1 MRRFKF
7 KDNIKNKVD
16 NRKKKIRILSAL
28 LTILFII
35 STIAPISA
43 NAVNNSSTIPEIK
56 ITYEGLEPSN
66 PKVGEDFKVKY
77 KINPQPFYYEDSKSR
92 EIVLVLDTSRSMVDE
107 INQLCE
113 NYNQEYYWCDNCKKY
128 IDKTLK
134 EHANEQPYINH
145 TIGKDYYGYYCRNCN
160 MRIDNEEI
168 HRNERPYYNHS
179 ISTVKYCKEHNTD
192 KSHYTTK
199 IHELKKAA
207 RNFIDSLTSTKTDGQ
222 TPDVKNLKIGI
233 VSYNDSGYIDE
244 GLVQVTDL
252 DRKNNDNINEL
263 KDIIENLS
271 ADGGTNTGDGLRKA
285 AYLLNE
291 ENEANKTVIFM
302 GDGEPT
308 YYSSSDRRGN
318 DYYKILDTKNPGTTG
333 IFDYA
338 PYLQGTGY
346 SDDGMCLN
354 YTTTIG
360 NLIKDKNY
368 NIFSVG
374 YGLGDENSAS
384 NKKMKQIHESMG
396 GISAGENSTFF
407 ASDEGAIDKVFQQI
421 ADTIIK
427 TSFDDVQLNF
437 NLGDNITAVSGI
449 EVKDGNNGTIK
460 VNPIVY
466 TKNENNEYTA
476 PSQTIEFTVSA
487 NKDGEI
493 PLLKDGSKIS
503 YTDINGNPVELF
515 DIDNPKITIEP
526 NEPTDKE
533 IRILEIEPAD
543 SFKLNTGSS
552 NKTGIYNKLIK
563 DYNVIVEHMT
573 MPEFIGKTNKLN
585 GKYDVVVIGRYVDE
599 DEDVTNKGY
608 QFRDYKDLEN
618 DITDL
623 KAKEITGFI
632 NSGQLVYL
640 DSKLKDTTAVKL
652 NRHYNEQNGY
662 WNQRTDNLIKN
673 MTVGD
678 YYNDDYNGEIK
689 LEKVISKYIN
699 RITENPKLKRFNLS
713 VPGKPISDKQDDK
726 LGDIKNRTMK
736 FDIKINE
743 ALDEDNTIKL
753 YLDVNGDGLFKEE
766 EEVKSIKNPK
776 FVDGSYSFEY
786 NFYNDYPE
794 FIGYL
799 DWRIEVVKPSISG
812 YSNSIRSYYDGN
824 VLFRRVKK
832 EKRVINVLQVSPYDR
847 DELDDNQS
855 KNLNLKQNT
864 EFQNLLKELKDYDI
878 KVDVISYQDFY
889 QGDFKGPGE
898 DSLKES
904 KYDIVIAGF
913 SDCYDDR
920 MSERALKQIKD
931 YIKVGQGLMLTHD
944 TLWYKPE
951 NTIGGSSRI
960 TKQFRDY
967 VGQSRYKDECKDGN
981 KDEIDVDGKNKIPHD
996 QDKPIGDSKE
1006 AIGST
1011 LWARR
1016 KAEDVNNSNST
1027 EVYRVNKSLI
1037 TNYPFELGENIRVR
1051 RTHGQYLQLN
1061 FEDENVIPWFTLT
1074 DNNKNN
1080 NDENTPYGGSNSGH
1094 ISNKYDPRNNFYT
1107 YSKGNITF
1115 SGTGENTRENCK
1127 YPISELKLFVNT
1139 IVKAERGANHKPTIT
1154 ALENVNE
1161 IPSNKELEFKAV
1173 VKDVDGDKVK
1183 INSIKVKLE
1192 KDNDDKY
1199 EDASN
1204 YNSLPSKLKF
1214 QGSSFDLKIPSSYFG
1229 NKINKN
1235 ITILIE
1241 AEDEKGAKRIKEYTV
1256 VPTLEALLVAKEQKV
1271 QALTGDNIDLSIPL
1285 ERKNDD
1291 YTLSKVEDVKLGE
1304 IEYSDQNISLN
1315 NMKIEYTD
1323 GKYYLIG
1330 KLKPLRQL
1338 TGEPINIKINYNSS
1352 KNPKVCN
1359 INVVTD
1365 SKDGEINLIL
1375 QDSRGNPLKNDV
1387 KATLSN
1393 KEGFNSKVTIER
1405 LVSEYMWPKDS
1416 NDKKI
1421 ISSDEYSISLDDYEM
1436 DKCKY
1441 EISRDGKIILDQTP
1455 SAFKINYTNPKIQI
1469 IIKLGINNTEITHGI
1484 YSGIKNGKPI
1494 INNSNNTK
1502 FSKGAQV
1509 TMGAY
1514 IENYLQGDFINLQI
1528 ANGLEVIGDVSV
1540 FTINND
1546 GTISKDAIKMDSS
1559 DPKNFTKALN
1569 GISSNNVL
1577 VRYTVKAP
1585 ENINGNEAIYI
1596 NNIKVGEGNEVP
1608 ANIYVKNKEMPEL
1621 F

>member
-1 MRRFKF
+1 MCKRGDVMRSFKF

-56 ITYEGLEPSN
+56 ITYEGIEPSN

-77 KINPQPFYYEDSKSR
+77 KINPQPFYYENSKSR
-92 EIVLVLDTSRSMVDE
+92 EIVLVLDTSRSMGDKIVCEGYDQFYCNDCVKW
-107 INQLCE
+107 INKNE
-113 NYNQEYYWCDNCKKY
+113 EEHKNEKPYVNHRIISNSGIWYWCNDCNKW
-128 IDKTLK
+128 IDKNEET
-134 EHANEQPYINH
+134 HRNEQPHINH
-145 TIGKDYYGYYCRNCN
+145 SFSNA
-160 MRIDNEEI
+160 
-168 HRNERPYYNHS
+168 
-179 ISTVKYCKEHNTD
+179 KYCTEHQEYER
-192 KSHYTTK
+192 HYTTK
-199 IHELKKAA
+199 IDELKKAA
-207 RNFIDSLTSTKTDGQ
+207 KNFIDSLTSTKTDRQ
-222 TPDVKNLKIGI
+222 TPNVKNLKIGI

-346 SDDGMCLN
+346 SDDDMCLN

-384 NKKMKQIHESMG
+384 NNKMKQIHESMG
-396 GISAGENSTFF
+396 GISSGENSTFF

-427 TSFDDVQLNF
+427 TSFDDVQLNL
-437 NLGDNITAVSGI
+437 NLGNNITAVSGI
-449 EVKDGNNGTIK
+449 ELKEANNGSIK
-460 VNPIVY
+460 IDPIVY
-466 TKNENNEYTA
+466 TKNKNNEYTA

-503 YTDINGNPVELF
+503 YTDINGNTVELF

-543 SFKLNTGSS
+543 SFKLNINYND
-552 NKTGIYNKLIK
+552 NKTGITKTQKWGY
-563 DYNVIVEHMT
+563 DVIVEHMT
-573 MPEFIGKTNKLN
+573 MPEFIGKTNELN
-585 GKYDVVVIGRYVDE
+585 GKYDAIVIGNYID
-599 DEDVTNKGY
+599 NKCIENEY
-608 QFRDYKDLEN
+608 QFRDYKGLEN

-623 KAKEITGFI
+623 KAKEITEFI
-632 NSGQLVYL
+632 DSGQLVYL
-640 DSKLKDTTAVKL
+640 DSYLYNTNAVKL
-652 NRHYNEQNGY
+652 SRHFTKS
-662 WNQRTDNLIKN
+662 WNQSTNNLIKDMSVN
-673 MTVGD
+673 D
-678 YYNDDYNGEIK
+678 YYDNEIT
-689 LEKVISKYIN
+689 LDKVIDKYIN

-713 VPGKPISDKQDDK
+713 VPGKPISDNKNDE
-726 LGDIKNRTMK
+726 LGNADRRKMK
-736 FDIKINE
+736 FDIKLNE
-743 ALDEDNTIKL
+743 ILDEDSTINL

-766 EEVKSIKNPK
+766 EAVKTIKNAK

-786 NFYNDYPE
+786 NFHNDYPE

-812 YSNSIRSYYDGN
+812 YSNSIVSYYDGN

-832 EKRVINVLQVSPYDR
+832 EKRVINVLQVSPYSR
-847 DELDDNQS
+847 NELGDNQS

-889 QGDFKGPGE
+889 QGDFKGPGR

-913 SDCYDDR
+913 SDCYSDKINQY
-920 MSERALKQIKD
+920 ALDQIKD

-944 TLWYKPE
+944 TLWYTLEQMQYSDKK
-951 NTIGGSSRI
+951 IM
-960 TKQFRDY
+960 KQFRDY
-967 VGQSRYKDECKDGN
+967 VGQSRYKDQWVN
-981 KDEIDVDGKNKIPHD
+981 KDEIDINGKDKIPHD

-1094 ISNKYDPRNNFYT
+1094 IANKYDPRNNFYT

-1115 SGTGENTRENCK
+1115 SGTGENTRENCP
-1127 YPISELKLFVNT
+1127 YPTSELKLFVNT

-1161 IPSNKELEFKAV
+1161 IPSNKNLEFKAV

-1199 EDASN
+1199 EDLSKHN
-1204 YNSLPSKLKF
+1204 DLPSKLKS
-1214 QGSSFDLKIPSSYFG
+1214 QGSSFDLKIPSSYFD
-1229 NKINKN
+1229 NKINKD

-1256 VPTLEALLVAKEQKV
+1256 VPTLEALLVAEDQNV
-1271 QALTGDNIDLSIPL
+1271 QALTGDDIELKIPL

-1291 YTLSKVEDVKLGE
+1291 YASSKIQDVKLGE
-1304 IEYSDQNISLN
+1304 VKYSDQNISLN
-1315 NMKIEYTD
+1315 NMKIEYSD
-1323 GKYYLIG
+1323 GKYYLVG

-1359 INVVTD
+1359 INVVAD

-1393 KEGFNSKVTIER
+1393 KEGFNSKVTIEK

-1421 ISSDEYSISLDDYEM
+1421 VSSDEYSVSLDAYEM

-1455 SAFKINYTNPKIQI
+1455 SSFKMNYTNPKIQI
-1469 IIKLGINNTEITHGI
+1469 IIKLGINNTEIIHGI
-1484 YSGIKNGKPI
+1484 YNGIKNGKPI
-1494 INNSNNTK
+1494 INNSNNIK
-1502 FSKGAQV
+1502 FPKGAHV

-1514 IENYLQGDFINLQI
+1514 IENYLQGDSINLQI

-1540 FTINND
+1540 FIINDD

-1559 DPKNFTKALN
+1559 DQKNFTKALN

>member
-1 MRRFKF
+1 MRKRGDVMRRFKF

-56 ITYEGLEPSN
+56 ITYEGIEPSN
-66 PKVGEDFKVKY
+66 PKIGEDFKVKY
-77 KINPQPFYYEDSKSR
+77 KINPQHFYYEDFKSR
-92 EIVLVLDTSRSMVDE
+92 EIVLVLDTSGSMDQE

-113 NYNQEYYWCDNCKKY
+113 DCAYYCKDCDKWIYETRENHKNKKRYANHSFIDKKY
-128 IDKTLK
+128 C
-134 EHANEQPYINH
+134 NNH
-145 TIGKDYYGYYCRNCN
+145 KAY
-160 MRIDNEEI
+160 E
-168 HRNERPYYNHS
+168 S
-179 ISTVKYCKEHNTD
+179 
-192 KSHYTTK
+192 YTTK

-207 RNFIDSLTSTKTDGQ
+207 KNFIDSLTSTKIDGQ
-222 TPDVKNLKIGI
+222 TPDVKNLKIGM
-233 VSYNDSGYIDE
+233 VSYNNSGYIDE

-263 KDIIENLS
+263 KDIIDNLS

-308 YYSSSDRRGN
+308 YYSSNNYIEYFR
-318 DYYKILDTKNPGTTG
+318 DYYTVLDNRNTG
-333 IFDYA
+333 IYP
-338 PYLQGTGY
+338 PYLKGAGNSDLNGY
-346 SDDGMCLN
+346 CLE
-354 YTTTIG
+354 YATTIG
-360 NLIKDKNY
+360 NLIKNKNY

-384 NKKMKQIHESMG
+384 NKKMRQIHESMV
-396 GISAGENSTFF
+396 GISSGENSTFF
-407 ASDEGAIDKVFQQI
+407 VSDEGAIDKVFKEI

-427 TSFDDVQLNF
+427 TSFDDVQLNL
-437 NLGDNITAVSGI
+437 NLGNNIIALSGI
-449 EVKDGNNGTIK
+449 ELKGANNGTIK
-460 VNPIVY
+460 INPIVY
-466 TKNENNEYTA
+466 TKNKNNEYTA

-503 YTDINGNPVELF
+503 YTDINGNTVELF

-526 NEPTDKE
+526 NEPTNKE

-563 DYNVIVEHMT
+563 DYKVIVEHMT

-585 GKYDVVVIGRYVDE
+585 GKYDVVVIGRYVD
-599 DEDVTNKGY
+599 NKCVANDY
-608 QFRDYKDLEN
+608 QFRDYKGLEN

-623 KAKEITGFI
+623 KAKEITEFI
-632 NSGQLVYL
+632 DSGQLVYL
-640 DSKLKDTTAVKL
+640 DSYLYNTNAVKL
-652 NRHYNEQNGY
+652 SRHFTKS
-662 WNQRTDNLIKN
+662 WNQSTNNLIKDMSVN
-673 MTVGD
+673 D
-678 YYNDDYNGEIK
+678 YYDNEIT
-689 LEKVISKYIN
+689 LDKVIDKYIN

-713 VPGKPISDKQDDK
+713 VPGKPISDSKNDE
-726 LGDIKNRTMK
+726 LGNADRRKMK
-736 FDIKINE
+736 FDIKLNE
-743 ALDEDNTIKL
+743 ILDEDSTINL
-753 YLDVNGDGLFKEE
+753 YLDINGDGLFKDEE
-766 EEVKSIKNPK
+766 IVKTIKNSK

-786 NFYNDYPE
+786 NFHNDYPE

-799 DWRIEVVKPSISG
+799 DWRIEVVKPNVSG
-812 YSNSIRSYYDGN
+812 YSNSIISYYDGN
-824 VLFRRVKK
+824 VLFRRIKK
-832 EKRVINVLQVSPYDR
+832 EKRVINVLQVSPYSR
-847 DELDDNQS
+847 NELGDNQS

-878 KVDVISYQDFY
+878 KIDVISYQDFY
-889 QGDFKGPGE
+889 AGENRGPGR

-913 SDCYDDR
+913 SDCYSDKMNQD
-920 MSERALKQIKD
+920 ALKQIKD

-944 TLWYKPE
+944 TLWYTLEDIRKS
-951 NTIGGSSRI
+951 NNIVQ
-960 TKQFRDY
+960 QFRDY
-967 VGQSRYKDECKDGN
+967 VGQSRYKDQWVN
-981 KDEIDVDGKNKIPHD
+981 KYEIDVDGKNKIPHD

-1011 LWARR
+1011 LWARE
-1016 KAEDVNNSNST
+1016 KAEDVNKSNST

-1080 NDENTPYGGSNSGH
+1080 NDENTPYGGTNSGH
-1094 ISNKYDPRNNFYT
+1094 IANKYDPRNNFYT
-1107 YSKGNITF
+1107 YSRGNITF
-1115 SGTGENTRENCK
+1115 SGTGENTRENCP
-1127 YPISELKLFVNT
+1127 YPTSELKLFVNT

-1161 IPSNKELEFKAV
+1161 IPSNKDLEFKAV

-1199 EDASN
+1199 EDLSKHN
-1204 YNSLPSKLKF
+1204 DLPSKLKS
-1214 QGSSFDLKIPSSYFG
+1214 QGSSFDLKIPSSYFD
-1229 NKINKN
+1229 NKINED

-1256 VPTLEALLVAKEQKV
+1256 VPTLEALLVAEDQNV
-1271 QALTGDNIDLSIPL
+1271 QALTGDDIELKIPL
-1285 ERKNDD
+1285 ERKNED
-1291 YTLSKVEDVKLGE
+1291 YASSKIQDVKLGE
-1304 IEYSDQNISLN
+1304 VKYSDQNISLN
-1315 NMKIEYTD
+1315 NMKIEYSD
-1323 GKYYLIG
+1323 GKYYLVG

-1338 TGEPINIKINYNSS
+1338 TGESINIKINYNSS

-1359 INVVTD
+1359 INVVAD

-1393 KEGFNSKVTIER
+1393 KEGFNSNVTIER

-1421 ISSDEYSISLDDYEM
+1421 VSSDEYNISLDNYEM

-1441 EISRDGKIILDQTP
+1441 EISIDGKIILNQTP
-1455 SAFKINYTNPKIQI
+1455 SSFKINYTNPKIQI

-1502 FSKGAQV
+1502 FSKGAHV

-1514 IENYLQGDFINLQI
+1514 IENYLHGEPINLQI

-1569 GISSNNVL
+1569 EISSNNVL

-1585 ENINGNEAIYI
+1585 ENIVGNEAIYI
-1596 NNIKVGEGNEVP
+1596 NNIKVAEGNEVP

>member
-1 MRRFKF
+1 MRKRGDVMRSFKF

-56 ITYEGLEPSN
+56 ITYEGIEPSN

-92 EIVLVLDTSRSMVDE
+92 EIVLVLDTSGSMDQE

-113 NYNQEYYWCDNCKKY
+113 DCAYYCKDCDKWIYETRENHKNQK
-128 IDKTLK
+128 
-134 EHANEQPYINH
+134 PYINH
-145 TIGKDYYGYYCRNCN
+145 TIVRRFGGYYCYDCN
-160 MRIDNEEI
+160 KYIENEETHI
-168 HRNERPYYNHS
+168 NYRPYANHS
-179 ISTVKYCKEHNTD
+179 FSDKKYCNNHKAYE
-192 KSHYTTK
+192 SYTTK

-207 RNFIDSLTSTKTDGQ
+207 KNFIDSLTSTKTDGQ
-222 TPDVKNLKIGI
+222 TPNVKNLKIGI
-233 VSYNDSGYIDE
+233 VSYNNSGYINE
-244 GLVQVTDL
+244 GLVQVTDS
-252 DRKNNDNINEL
+252 DRKNNGNINEL
-263 KDIIENLS
+263 KDTIENLR

-302 GDGEPT
+302 EDGEPT
-308 YYSSSDRRGN
+308 YYSSDRWGN
-318 DYYKILDTKNPGTTG
+318 DYTNLDDTNQYVG
-333 IFDYA
+333 
-338 PYLQGTGY
+338 GTGY
-346 SDDGMCLN
+346 SDADGKCLS
-354 YTTTIG
+354 YAKTIG
-360 NLIKDKNY
+360 EIIKGEQY
-368 NIFSVG
+368 NVFSVG

-384 NKKMKQIHESMG
+384 NNKMKQIHESMG
-396 GISAGENSTFF
+396 GISSGENSTFF

-427 TSFDDVQLNF
+427 TSFNDVQLNL
-437 NLGDNITAVSGI
+437 NLGNNITAVSGI
-449 EVKDGNNGTIK
+449 ELKEANNGAIK
-460 VNPIVY
+460 INPIVY
-466 TKNENNEYTA
+466 TKNKNNEYTA

-503 YTDINGNPVELF
+503 YTDINGNIVELF

-543 SFKLNTGSS
+543 SFKLNINYND
-552 NKTGIYNKLIK
+552 NKTGITKTQKWGY
-563 DYNVIVEHMT
+563 DVIVEHMT
-573 MPEFIGKTNKLN
+573 MPEFIGKTNELN
-585 GKYDVVVIGRYVDE
+585 GKYDAIVIGNYVD
-599 DEDVTNKGY
+599 NKCIENEY
-608 QFRDYKDLEN
+608 QFRDYRGLEN

-623 KAKEITGFI
+623 KAKEITEFI
-632 NSGQLVYL
+632 DSGQLVYL
-640 DSKLKDTTAVKL
+640 DSYLYNTNAVKL
-652 NRHYNEQNGY
+652 SRHFTRS
-662 WNQRTDNLIKN
+662 WNQSTNNLIKDMSVN
-673 MTVGD
+673 D
-678 YYNDDYNGEIK
+678 YYDNEIT
-689 LEKVISKYIN
+689 LDKVIDKYIN

-713 VPGKPISDKQDDK
+713 VPGKPISDNKNDE
-726 LGDIKNRTMK
+726 LGNADRRKMK
-736 FDIKINE
+736 FDIKLNE
-743 ALDEDNTIKL
+743 ILDEDSTINL

-766 EEVKSIKNPK
+766 EAVKTIKNAK

-786 NFYNDYPE
+786 NFHNDYPE

-812 YSNSIRSYYDGN
+812 YSNSIVSYYDGN

-832 EKRVINVLQVSPYDR
+832 EKRVINVLQVSPYSKN
-847 DELDDNQS
+847 ELGDNQS

-889 QGDFKGPGE
+889 QGDFKGPGR

-913 SDCYDDR
+913 SDCYSDKINQY
-920 MSERALKQIKD
+920 ALDQIKD

-944 TLWYKPE
+944 TLWYTLEQMQYSDKK
-951 NTIGGSSRI
+951 IM
-960 TKQFRDY
+960 KQFRDY
-967 VGQSRYKDECKDGN
+967 VGQSRYKDQWVN
-981 KDEIDVDGKNKIPHD
+981 KDEIDINGKDKIPHD

-1094 ISNKYDPRNNFYT
+1094 IANKYDPRNNFYT

-1115 SGTGENTRENCK
+1115 SGTGENTRENCP
-1127 YPISELKLFVNT
+1127 YPTSELKLFVNT
-1139 IVKAERGANHKPTIT
+1139 IVKAERGANHKPTIA

-1161 IPSNKELEFKAV
+1161 IPSNKNLEFKVV

-1199 EDASN
+1199 EDLSKHN
-1204 YNSLPSKLKF
+1204 DLPSKLKS
-1214 QGSSFDLKIPSSYFG
+1214 QGSSFDLKIPSSYFD
-1229 NKINKN
+1229 NKINKD

-1256 VPTLEALLVAKEQKV
+1256 VPTLEALLVAEDQNV
-1271 QALTGDNIDLSIPL
+1271 QALTGDDIELKIPL

-1291 YTLSKVEDVKLGE
+1291 YASSKIQDVELGE
-1304 IEYSDQNISLN
+1304 VKYSDQNISLN
-1315 NMKIEYTD
+1315 NMKIEYSD
-1323 GKYYLIG
+1323 GKYYLVG

-1359 INVVTD
+1359 INVVAD

-1393 KEGFNSKVTIER
+1393 KEGFNSKVTIEK

-1421 ISSDEYSISLDDYEM
+1421 VSSDEYSVSLDAYEM

-1455 SAFKINYTNPKIQI
+1455 SSFKMNYTNPKIQI
-1469 IIKLGINNTEITHGI
+1469 IIKLGINNTEIIHGI
-1484 YSGIKNGKPI
+1484 YNGIKNGKPI

-1585 ENINGNEAIYI
+1585 ENINGNEEMYT
-1596 NNIKVGEGNEVP
+1596 NNIKVEQGNEVP
-1608 ANIYVKNKEMPEL
+1608 GNIRVKNQEMPEL

>member
-1 MRRFKF
+1 MCKRGDVMRSFKF

-56 ITYEGLEPSN
+56 ITYEEIEPSN

-92 EIVLVLDTSRSMVDE
+92 EIVLVLDTSGSMGDKIVCEGYDQFYCNDCVKW
-107 INQLCE
+107 INKNE
-113 NYNQEYYWCDNCKKY
+113 EEHKNEKPYVNHRIISNSGIWYWCNDCNKW
-128 IDKTLK
+128 IDKNEET
-134 EHANEQPYINH
+134 HRNEQPHINH
-145 TIGKDYYGYYCRNCN
+145 SFSNA
-160 MRIDNEEI
+160 
-168 HRNERPYYNHS
+168 
-179 ISTVKYCKEHNTD
+179 KYCTEHREYER
-192 KSHYTTK
+192 HYTTK
-199 IHELKKAA
+199 IDELKKAA
-207 RNFIDSLTSTKTDGQ
+207 KNFIDSLTDTKVDRQ
-222 TPDVKNLKIGI
+222 TPYVKNLKIGI
-233 VSYNDSGYIDE
+233 VSYNNSGYIDE
-244 GLVQVTDL
+244 GLVQVTNSTS
-252 DRKNNDNINEL
+252 KNEYNITYL
-263 KDIIENLS
+263 KNTIDYLS
-271 ADGGTNTGDGLRKA
+271 AAGGTNTGDGLRKA

-308 YYSSSDRRGN
+308 YYSTDSWGN
-318 DYYKILDTKNPGTTG
+318 DYTNLDDTNQYVGGKGNS
-333 IFDYA
+333 DLNNKCLKYA
-338 PYLQGTGY
+338 
-346 SDDGMCLN
+346 
-354 YTTTIG
+354 TTIG

-374 YGLGDENSAS
+374 YGLGDENSSS

-396 GISAGENSTFF
+396 GISYGESSTFF

-466 TKNENNEYTA
+466 TKNENNEYIA

-493 PLLKDGSKIS
+493 PLLKGGSKIS
-503 YTDINGNPVELF
+503 YTDINENPVELF
-515 DIDNPKITIEP
+515 DIDNPKIIIEP

-533 IRILEIEPAD
+533 VRILEIEPAD

-585 GKYDVVVIGRYVDE
+585 GKYDVVVIGRYVD
-599 DEDVTNKGY
+599 NKCVENDY
-608 QFRDYKDLEN
+608 QFRDYKGLEN

-623 KAKEITGFI
+623 KAKEITEFI
-632 NSGQLVYL
+632 DSGQLVYL
-640 DSKLKDTTAVKL
+640 DSYLDHNSNKDPNKDTTAVKL
-652 NRHYNEQNGY
+652 KRHYNELAGDS
-662 WNQRTDNLIKN
+662 NQFTDNLIKD
-673 MTVGD
+673 MTVNDEGTSH
-678 YYNDDYNGEIK
+678 YNEIT
-689 LEKVISKYIN
+689 LDKVIDKYIN

-713 VPGKPISDKQDDK
+713 VPVKPISDEQDDE

-743 ALDEDNTIKL
+743 ALDEDSTIKL

-766 EEVKSIKNPK
+766 EVVKSIKNPK
-776 FVDGSYSFEY
+776 FIDGSYSFEY

-799 DWRIEVVKPSISG
+799 DWRIEVVKPSVYG
-812 YSNSIRSYYDGN
+812 YSNSIISYYNGN

-832 EKRVINVLQVSPYDR
+832 EKRVINVLQVSPYSR
-847 DELDDNQS
+847 NELGDNQS

-889 QGDFKGPGE
+889 QGDFKGPGR

-913 SDCYDDR
+913 SDCYSDKINQY
-920 MSERALKQIKD
+920 ALDQIKD

-944 TLWYKPE
+944 TLWYTLEQMQYSDKK
-951 NTIGGSSRI
+951 IM
-960 TKQFRDY
+960 KQFRDY
-967 VGQSRYKDECKDGN
+967 VGQSRYKDQWVN
-981 KDEIDVDGKNKIPHD
+981 KDEIDINGKNRIPHD

-1094 ISNKYDPRNNFYT
+1094 IANKYDPRNNFYT

-1115 SGTGENTRENCK
+1115 SGTGENTRENCP
-1127 YPISELKLFVNT
+1127 YPTSELKLFVNT

-1161 IPSNKELEFKAV
+1161 IPSNKNLEFKAV

-1199 EDASN
+1199 EDLSKHN
-1204 YNSLPSKLKF
+1204 DLPSKLKS
-1214 QGSSFDLKIPSSYFG
+1214 QGSSFDLKIPSSYFD
-1229 NKINKN
+1229 NKINKD

-1256 VPTLEALLVAKEQKV
+1256 VPTLEALLVAEDQNV
-1271 QALTGDNIDLSIPL
+1271 QALTGDDIELKIPL

-1291 YTLSKVEDVKLGE
+1291 YASSKIQDVKLGE
-1304 IEYSDQNISLN
+1304 VKYSDQNISLN
-1315 NMKIEYTD
+1315 NMKIEYSD

-1359 INVVTD
+1359 INVVAD

-1387 KATLSN
+1387 KTTLSN
-1393 KEGFNSKVTIER
+1393 KEGFNSKVTIEK

-1421 ISSDEYSISLDDYEM
+1421 VSSDEYSVSLDDYEM
-1436 DKCKY
+1436 DKFKY

-1455 SAFKINYTNPKIQI
+1455 SSFKMNYTNPKIQI
-1469 IIKLGINNTEITHGI
+1469 IIKLGINNTEIIHGI
-1484 YSGIKNGKPI
+1484 YNGIKNI
-1494 INNSNNTK
+1494 INNSNNIK
-1502 FSKGAQV
+1502 FPKGAHV

-1514 IENYLQGDFINLQI
+1514 IENYLQGDPINLQI

-1540 FTINND
+1540 FIINDD

-1585 ENINGNEAIYI
+1585 EYINGNEAIYI

>member
-1 MRRFKF
+1 MRSFKF

-56 ITYEGLEPSN
+56 ITYEGIEPSN

-77 KINPQPFYYEDSKSR
+77 KINPQPFYYENSKSR
-92 EIVLVLDTSRSMVDE
+92 EIVLVLDTSGSMDQE
-107 INQLCE
+107 INQLCKDCAYYCKDCDKWIYETRE
-113 NYNQEYYWCDNCKKY
+113 NHKNYRPYANHSFSDKKY
-128 IDKTLK
+128 C
-134 EHANEQPYINH
+134 NNH
-145 TIGKDYYGYYCRNCN
+145 KAY
-160 MRIDNEEI
+160 E
-168 HRNERPYYNHS
+168 S
-179 ISTVKYCKEHNTD
+179 
-192 KSHYTTK
+192 YTTK

-207 RNFIDSLTSTKTDGQ
+207 KNFIDSLTSTKIDGQ
-222 TPDVKNLKIGI
+222 TPSVKNLKIGM
-233 VSYNDSGYIDE
+233 VSYNNSGYIDE
-244 GLVQVTDL
+244 GLVQVTDS

-291 ENEANKTVIFM
+291 ENETSKTVIFM

-308 YYSSSDRRGN
+308 YYSSDRWGN
-318 DYYKILDTKNPGTTG
+318 DYTNLDDTNQYVG
-333 IFDYA
+333 
-338 PYLQGTGY
+338 GTGY
-346 SDDGMCLN
+346 SDTDGKCLS
-354 YTTTIG
+354 YAKTIG
-360 NLIKDKNY
+360 QIIKGEQY
-368 NIFSVG
+368 NVFSVG

-396 GISAGENSTFF
+396 GISYGESSTFF

-437 NLGDNITAVSGI
+437 NLGDNIIAVSGI

-466 TKNENNEYTA
+466 TKNENNEYIA

-503 YTDINGNPVELF
+503 YTDINENPVELF
-515 DIDNPKITIEP
+515 DIDNPKIIIEP

-533 IRILEIEPAD
+533 VRILEIEPAD

-585 GKYDVVVIGRYVDE
+585 GKYDVVVIGRYVD
-599 DEDVTNKGY
+599 NKCVENDY
-608 QFRDYKDLEN
+608 QFRDYKGLEN

-623 KAKEITGFI
+623 KAKEITEFI
-632 NSGQLVYL
+632 DSGQLVYL
-640 DSKLKDTTAVKL
+640 DSYLDHNSNKDPNKDTTAVKL
-652 NRHYNEQNGY
+652 KRHYNELAGDS
-662 WNQRTDNLIKN
+662 NQFTDNLIKD
-673 MTVGD
+673 MTVNDEGTSH
-678 YYNDDYNGEIK
+678 YNEIT
-689 LEKVISKYIN
+689 LDKVIDKYIN
-699 RITENPKLKRFNLS
+699 RITENPNLKRLNLS
-713 VPGKPISDKQDDK
+713 VPGKPISDNKNDE
-726 LGDIKNRTMK
+726 LGNADRRKMK
-736 FDIKINE
+736 FDIKLNE
-743 ALDEDNTIKL
+743 ILDEDSTINL

-766 EEVKSIKNPK
+766 EAVKSIKNAK

-786 NFYNDYPE
+786 NFHNDYPE

-812 YSNSIRSYYDGN
+812 YSNSIVSYYDGN

-832 EKRVINVLQVSPYDR
+832 EKRVINVLQVSPYSR
-847 DELDDNQS
+847 NELGDNQS

-898 DSLKES
+898 NSLKES

-913 SDCYDDR
+913 SDCYSDKINQY
-920 MSERALKQIKD
+920 ALDQIKD

-944 TLWYKPE
+944 TLWYTLEQMQYSDKK
-951 NTIGGSSRI
+951 IM
-960 TKQFRDY
+960 KQFRDY
-967 VGQSRYKDECKDGN
+967 VGQSRYKDQWVN
-981 KDEIDVDGKNKIPHD
+981 KYEIDIDGKNKIPHD
-996 QDKPIGDSKE
+996 QDKPNGDSKE

-1027 EVYRVNKSLI
+1027 EVYRINKSLI

-1094 ISNKYDPRNNFYT
+1094 IANKYDPRNNFYT

-1115 SGTGENTRENCK
+1115 SGTGENTREDCK
-1127 YPISELKLFVNT
+1127 YPTSELKLFVNT

-1173 VKDVDGDKVK
+1173 VKDVDGDKVR

-1199 EDASN
+1199 EDVSN
-1204 YNSLPSKLKF
+1204 YNSLPSKLKS
-1214 QGSSFDLKIPSSYFG
+1214 QGSSFDLKIPSSYFE
-1229 NKINKN
+1229 NRINKN

-1241 AEDEKGAKRIKEYTV
+1241 AEDEKGAKRIKEYTI

-1315 NMKIEYTD
+1315 NMKIEYSD
-1323 GKYYLIG
+1323 GKYYLVG

-1359 INVVTD
+1359 INVVAD

-1393 KEGFNSKVTIER
+1393 KEGFNSKVTIEK

-1421 ISSDEYSISLDDYEM
+1421 VSSDEYSVSLDDYEM
-1436 DKCKY
+1436 DKFKY

-1455 SAFKINYTNPKIQI
+1455 SSFKMNYTNPKIQI
-1469 IIKLGINNTEITHGI
+1469 IIKLGINNTEIIHGI
-1484 YSGIKNGKPI
+1484 YNGIKNGKPI
-1494 INNSNNTK
+1494 INNSNNIK
-1502 FSKGAQV
+1502 FPKGAHV

-1514 IENYLQGDFINLQI
+1514 IENYLQGDPINLQI
-1528 ANGLEVIGDVSV
+1528 ANGLEVIGDISV
-1540 FTINND
+1540 FIINDD

-1559 DPKNFTKALN
+1559 DQKNFTKALN

>member
-7 KDNIKNKVD
+7 KDNIKNKAD

-43 NAVNNSSTIPEIK
+43 NAVNNYSTIPEIK

-77 KINPQPFYYEDSKSR
+77 KINPQPFYYEDSKQR
-92 EIVLVLDTSRSMVDE
+92 EIVLALDTSGSMGQE
-107 INQLCE
+107 IKQLCK
-113 NYNQEYYWCDNCKKY
+113 NYDQFYCEDCGKWV
-128 IDKTLK
+128 DKTNE
-134 EHANEQPYINH
+134 EHRNEKPYINH
-145 TIGKDYYGYYCRNCN
+145 SIGWDKKYYCRDCN
-160 MRIDNEEI
+160 KWLETTGEEHKNEKPYIDHLFGSE
-168 HRNERPYYNHS
+168 
-179 ISTVKYCKEHNTD
+179 KYCTEHNMYED
-192 KSHYTTK
+192 HYVSTTK
-199 IHELKKAA
+199 IDELKKAA
-207 RNFIDSLTSTKTDGQ
+207 ENFIDSLTDTKIDGQ

-233 VSYNDSGYIDE
+233 VSYNNSGYIDE
-244 GLVQVTDL
+244 GLVQVTDS

-263 KDIIENLS
+263 KDTIENLR

-333 IFDYA
+333 IFDYGA
-338 PYLQGTGY
+338 YLQGTGY
-346 SDDGMCLN
+346 SDSNGYCLE
-354 YTTTIG
+354 YATIIG

-384 NKKMKQIHESMG
+384 NKKMKQIHESIG
-396 GISAGENSTFF
+396 GISSGESSTFF

-427 TSFDDVQLNF
+427 TSFDDVKLNL

-449 EVKDGNNGTIK
+449 ELKEENNGTIK
-460 VNPIVY
+460 INPIIY
-466 TKNENNEYTA
+466 TKSKNNQYTA
-476 PSQTIEFTVSA
+476 PSQTIEFTVRA

-493 PLLKDGSKIS
+493 PLLKDGSNIS
-503 YTDINGNPVELF
+503 YTDINGIPVTHTNIE
-515 DIDNPKITIEP
+515 NPKITILL
-526 NEPTDKE
+526 NEATDKE

-543 SFKLNTGSS
+543 SFKLNPNYNE
-552 NKTGIYNKLIK
+552 NKTGISKTQKQGY
-563 DYNVIVEHMT
+563 DVIVEHMT
-573 MPEFIGKTNKLN
+573 MPEFIGKTNELN
-585 GKYDVVVIGRYVDE
+585 GKYDAIVIGNYVD
-599 DEDVTNKGY
+599 NKCIENEY
-608 QFRDYKDLEN
+608 QFRDYKGLEN

-623 KAKEITGFI
+623 KAKEITEFI
-632 NSGQLVYL
+632 DSGQLVYL
-640 DSKLKDTTAVKL
+640 DSYLYNTNAVKL
-652 NRHYNEQNGY
+652 NRHYNERNGY
-662 WNQRTDNLIKN
+662 WNQTTDNLIKYMSVN
-673 MTVGD
+673 D
-678 YYNDDYNGEIK
+678 YYDNEIT
-689 LEKVISKYIN
+689 LEKVINKYID
-699 RITENPKLKRFNLS
+699 RITENPNLKRPNLN
-713 VPGKPISDKQDDK
+713 VPGKPISDNKNDE
-726 LGDIKNRTMK
+726 LGNADRRKMK
-736 FDIKINE
+736 FDIKLNE
-743 ALDEDNTIKL
+743 ILDEDSTINL
-753 YLDVNGDGLFKEE
+753 YLDINGDGLFKKEE
-766 EEVKSIKNPK
+766 AVKTIKNAK

-786 NFYNDYPE
+786 NFHNDYPE

-799 DWRIEVVKPSISG
+799 DWRIEVVKQNVYG
-812 YSNSIRSYYDGN
+812 YSNSIVSYYDGN

-832 EKRVINVLQVSPYDR
+832 EKRLINVLQVSPYGR
-847 DELDDNQS
+847 NELGDNQS

-864 EFQNLLKELKDYDI
+864 DFQNLLKELKDYDI

-913 SDCYDDR
+913 SDCYSDKINQY
-920 MSERALKQIKD
+920 ALDQIKD

-944 TLWYKPE
+944 TLWYTLEQMQYSDKK
-951 NTIGGSSRI
+951 IM
-960 TKQFRDY
+960 KQFRDY
-967 VGQSRYKDECKDGN
+967 VGQSRYKDQWVN
-981 KDEIDVDGKNKIPHD
+981 KDEIDIDGKNKIPHD
-996 QDKPIGDSKE
+996 IDKPNGDSKE

-1061 FEDENVIPWFTLT
+1061 LEDENVIPWFTLT

-1080 NDENTPYGGSNSGH
+1080 NDENTPYGGTNSGH
-1094 ISNKYDPRNNFYT
+1094 IANKYDPRNNFYT

-1115 SGTGENTRENCK
+1115 SGTGENTRENCP

-1173 VKDVDGDKVK
+1173 VKDVDGDKIK

-1199 EDASN
+1199 EDVSN
-1204 YNSLPSKLKF
+1204 YNSLPSKLKS
-1214 QGSSFDLKIPSSYFG
+1214 QGSSFDLKIPSSYFE
-1229 NKINKN
+1229 NRINKD
-1235 ITILIE
+1235 IIILIE

-1271 QALTGDNIDLSIPL
+1271 QALTEDNIELNIPL

-1291 YTLSKVEDVKLGE
+1291 YTPSKIEDVKLGE

-1315 NMKIEYTD
+1315 NMKIEYSD
-1323 GKYYLIG
+1323 EKYYLVG

-1359 INVVTD
+1359 INVVAD

-1375 QDSRGNPLKNDV
+1375 QDSRGDPLKNDV

-1393 KEGFNSKVTIER
+1393 KEGFNSKVTIEK

-1421 ISSDEYSISLDDYEM
+1421 VSSDEYSVSLDDYEM

-1455 SAFKINYTNPKIQI
+1455 SSFKMNYTNPKIQI

-1484 YSGIKNGKPI
+1484 YNGIKNGKPI
-1494 INNSNNTK
+1494 INNSNNIK
-1502 FSKGAQV
+1502 FPKGAHV

-1514 IENYLQGDFINLQI
+1514 IENYLQRDSINLEI
-1528 ANGLEVIGDVSV
+1528 ADGLEVIGDVSI

-1546 GTISKDAIKMDSS
+1546 GTISKDAIKMDSI
-1559 DPKNFTKALN
+1559 DQKNFTKALN
-1569 GISSNNVL
+1569 EISSNNVL
-1577 VRYTVKAP
+1577 VRYTVKVP

-1596 NNIKVGEGNEVP
+1596 NNIKVEQGNEVP
-1608 ANIYVKNKEMPEL
+1608 GNIHVKNMEMPEL